1 MSSAGC
7 VDEDAGVLA
16 TGLAAHSQTWM
27 RAIAC
32 SDAAFCQGLPYRMP
46 PRKKGGLSTLVA
58 VGDLGTSQPWKE
70 TGDTKGR
77 CPPIPQ
83 QAGKGKLSGRVH
95 VYGDVIGL
103 AVSLTESGMICE
115 TGPWERL
122 IGIVLVVIIEEGRP
136 AY

>member
-32 SDAAFCQGLPYRMP
+32 GDAAFCHGLPHRMP
-46 PRKKGGLSTLVA
+46 PRKKKKKGLGTLVA

-70 TGDTKGR
+70 PADAQDR
-77 CPPIPQ
+77 CPIPE
-83 QAGKGKLSGRVH
+83 QAQKENHFYSF
-95 VYGDVIGL
+95 IGF
-103 AVSLTESGMICE
+103 ICE
-115 TGPWERL
+115 
-122 IGIVLVVIIEEGRP
+122 VM
-136 AY
+136 